1 MLERRL
7 RNILSV
13 PFIFRFN
20 SGFGSLKYLEFF
32 SGGQLTSKPSR
43 WHELGPFTVFDV
55 ETTGMSPVNDRIVE
69 IAAIRV
75 DIDGIHSRFHSL
87 VKPGIR
93 IPDEVIRIHR
103 ITNEMVGKSP
113 SFPNVGKDFMAF
125 VQDSILVA
133 HNGRFD
139 LAFLQES
146 LSRHGIALW
155 NGRTMDSITIIRH
168 AYPGLPSYSLQNLQR
183 HFSLGTGDGQAH
195 RAFTDV
201 EWTLE
206 IFGMSM
212 QRLLDADKK

>member
-1 MLERRL
+1 MKD
-7 RNILSV
+7 N
-13 PFIFRFN
+13 P
-20 SGFGSLKYLEFF
+20 
-32 SGGQLTSKPSR
+32 SK

-55 ETTGMSPVNDRIVE
+55 ETTGMSPVMDRIVE

-87 VKPGIR
+87 LNPGMS

-103 ITNEMVGKSP
+103 ITNEMVLSAP
-113 SFPNVGKDFMAF
+113 SFPSIGKDFMSFAEE
-125 VQDSILVA
+125 STLVA

-139 LAFLQES
+139 LSFLQES
-146 LSRHGIALW
+146 LHRHGIPLW
-155 NGRTMDSITIIRH
+155 DGKTMDSIAIIRH
-168 AYPGLPSYSLQNLQR
+168 AYPGLPSYSLQSLQR

-212 QRLLDADKK
+212 QRLLDASTG

>member
-1 MLERRL
+1 MKE
-7 RNILSV
+7 
-13 PFIFRFN
+13 
-20 SGFGSLKYLEFF
+20 
-32 SGGQLTSKPSR
+32 KPSK

-75 DIDGIHSRFHSL
+75 DADGFHSRFHSL
-87 VKPGIR
+87 INPGIR
-93 IPDEVIRIHR
+93 IPEGVIRIHR
-103 ITNEMVGKSP
+103 ITNEMVEKSL
-113 SFPNVGKDFMAF
+113 SFQSVGKDFMSF
-125 VQDSILVA
+125 VQDSTLVA

-139 LAFLQES
+139 LSFLQES
-146 LSRHGIALW
+146 LSRNGIALW
-155 NGRTMDSITIIRH
+155 NGRTMDSIAIIKH
-168 AYPGLPSYSLQNLQR
+168 AYPGLSSYSLQYLQR

-212 QRLLDADKK
+212 QRLIEASN

>member
-1 MLERRL
+1 MAARKLGIYL
-7 RNILSV
+7 NSNI
-13 PFIFRFN
+13 
-20 SGFGSLKYLEFF
+20 
-32 SGGQLTSKPSR
+32 SK

-75 DIDGIHSRFHSL
+75 DFDGFHSRFHSL
-87 VKPGIR
+87 INPGIR

-103 ITNEMVGKSP
+103 ISNAMVEKSP
-113 SFPNVGKDFMAF
+113 SFISVGKEFISFAG
-125 VQDSILVA
+125 DSTLVA

-139 LAFLQES
+139 LSFLQES
-146 LSRHGIALW
+146 LFRHGIELW
-155 NGRTMDSITIIRH
+155 KGKTMDSIAIIKH

-183 HFSLGTGDGQAH
+183 HFSLGTEDGQAH

-206 IFGMSM
+206 IFRMSM
-212 QRLLDADKK
+212 QRLLDASNS

>member
-1 MLERRL
+1 MGKDC
-7 RNILSV
+7 NMN
-13 PFIFRFN
+13 P
-20 SGFGSLKYLEFF
+20 
-32 SGGQLTSKPSR
+32 SK

-55 ETTGMSPVNDRIVE
+55 ETTGMSPVCDRIVE

-75 DIDGIHSRFHSL
+75 DIDGFHSRFHSL
-87 VKPGIR
+87 LNPGIR

-103 ITNEMVGKSP
+103 ISNTMVEKSP
-113 SFPNVGKDFMAF
+113 SFSSVGKEFMSFAE
-125 VQDSILVA
+125 DSTLVA

-139 LAFLQES
+139 LSFLQES

-155 NGRTMDSITIIRH
+155 KGKTMDSIAIIKH

-212 QRLLDADKK
+212 QRLLDANNR